1 MSLVVRNLAFS
12 VLVPGA
18 GGIYVPWLI
27 LTRRDTAL
35 RPAAWQC
42 GRGHRRRRRPVPLVC
57 MGRRM
62 DPVGQ
67 IDPFLAGLPE
77 QDGRCATQAA

>member
-35 RPAAWQC
+35 RPAAW
-42 GRGHRRRRRPVPLVC
+42 HAVAA
-57 MGRRM
+57 
-62 DPVGQ
+62 
-67 IDPFLAGLPE
+67 IAAGVALYLWCVWGGAWTP
-77 QDGRCATQAA
+77 